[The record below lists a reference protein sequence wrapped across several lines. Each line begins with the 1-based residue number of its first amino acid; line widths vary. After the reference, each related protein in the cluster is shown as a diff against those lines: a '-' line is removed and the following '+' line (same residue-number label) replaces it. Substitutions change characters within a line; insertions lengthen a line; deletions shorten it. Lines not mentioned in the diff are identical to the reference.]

1 MARSNIPMVINLRQ
15 NTNDDSTAFGTFSPS
30 VDGQGNGK
38 NDIETAVA
46 GGADAMING
55 IRINFTPELACAE
68 EGVRLRVGL
77 RGGERRTH
85 HRREEE
91 ALPEQDADQLRARTP
106 GRQFR
111 RRR

>member
-55 IRINFTPELACAE
+55 I
-68 EGVRLRVGL
+68 
-77 RGGERRTH
+77 ERRTH